1 MPLITIFTEGIFNRE
16 IGFIMRK
23 YSCNS
28 LIAFCSILVI
38 LGACNV
44 AKPYKAPN
52 DVSPNLYRN
61 AGNADTTNMGYL
73 PYSEVFTDTILQ
85 GLIEKGIERNLDLQ
99 IAYTRVQQAEA
110 YYLQTGAALLPTL
123 NSNAGVTVSKLS
135 EAQGFGI
142 RTSATQYQLGLS
154 SSWEADVWG
163 RLRSNRRANLANF
176 LQTEAAAKAVQTGL
190 VSAIATYYYTL
201 LALDQQLIITQQ
213 TVYNWD
219 TTVNTI
225 KELKKAARVTEAAV
239 VQSEAQRYAA
249 EITIPDLKQRILET
263 ENALSILLG
272 NDPAAIKRGNLSEQ
286 QTLSILQ
293 TGVPVQL
300 LANRPDV
307 QQAELQFRSNF
318 ELTNVAH
325 ASFYPA
331 LSITASTGLSA
342 FNFANFLS
350 ASGFAA
356 SIGAGLTQPIFNQ
369 RINRTRLAVAEAQ
382 QHGSLLN
389 FQNTLLNAGREVSNA
404 VSLHQTAMD
413 KMLVRTSL
421 LNALQK
427 SVDYSQELL
436 RYGFANYT
444 EVINARQ
451 SLLQAVLGGVN
462 DRLQQ
467 LQALVNLYRALGGG
481 SR

>member
-1 MPLITIFTEGIFNRE
+1 MK
-16 IGFIMRK
+16 K
-23 YSCNS
+23 YSFNNYV
-28 LIAFCSILVI
+28 AFVCLLVT

-44 AKPYKAPN
+44 AKTYKAPE

-61 AGNADTTNMGYL
+61 NSNGDTTNLGFLSYKQ
-73 PYSEVFTDTILQ
+73 VFTDTILQ
-85 GLIEKGIERNLDLQ
+85 GLIGIGIEKNPNLQ
-99 IAYTRVQQAEA
+99 IAYTRIKQADA
-110 YYLQTGAALLPTL
+110 LYLQSGATLLPAL
-123 NSNAGVTVSKLS
+123 NSNAGITVSKLS

-142 RTSATQYQLGLS
+142 RNSATQYQLGLS
-154 SSWEADVWG
+154 SSWEADIWG
-163 RLRSNRRANLANF
+163 RLRSNRRANLASL

-190 VSAIATYYYTL
+190 IAAIANFYYTL
-201 LALDQQLIITQQ
+201 LALDQQLVITQQ

-225 KELKKAARVTEAAV
+225 RELKKAARVTEAAV

-249 EITIPDLKQRILET
+249 EVTIPDLKQQILET

-272 NDPAAIKRGNLSEQ
+272 NDPAAIRRGKITEQ
-286 QTLSILQ
+286 QTLSVLQ
-293 TGVPVQL
+293 TGVPAQL

-307 QQAELQFRSNF
+307 QQAELQFRNNF
-318 ELTNVAH
+318 ELTNVAR
-325 ASFYPA
+325 ASFYPT
-331 LSITASTGLSA
+331 LSITASSGLSA
-342 FNFANFLS
+342 FSFANFLGVG
-350 ASGFAA
+350 GFGA
-356 SIGAGLTQPIFNQ
+356 SIGAGLLQPIFNQ
-369 RINRTRLAVAEAQ
+369 RNNRTRLLVAQAQ
-382 QHGSLLN
+382 QQEAFIN

-413 KMLVRTSL
+413 KMLVRTHQLNSL
-421 LNALQK
+421 QL
-427 SVDYSQELL
+427 SVEYSQELL

-451 SLLQAVLGGVN
+451 FLLQAQLSGVN

-467 LQALVNLYRALGGG
+467 LQATVNLYRALGGG

>member
-1 MPLITIFTEGIFNRE
+1 MK
-16 IGFIMRK
+16 K
-23 YSCNS
+23 YSVNNVVALCW
-28 LIAFCSILVI
+28 LLVT

-44 AKPYKAPN
+44 AKTYKAPE

-61 AGNADTTNMGYL
+61 NSNGDTTNLGFLSYK
-73 PYSEVFTDTILQ
+73 EVFTDTILQ
-85 GLIEKGIERNLDLQ
+85 GLIGIGIEKNPNLQ
-99 IAYTRVQQAEA
+99 IAYTRIKQADA
-110 YYLQTGAALLPTL
+110 LYLQSGSALLPIL
-123 NSNAGVTVSKLS
+123 NSNAGITALKLS
-135 EAQGFGI
+135 EAQGFGF
-142 RTSATQYQLGLS
+142 RNSATQYQVGLS
-154 SSWEADVWG
+154 SSWEADIWG
-163 RLRSNRRANLANF
+163 RLRSNRRANLASL

-190 VSAIATYYYTL
+190 IAAIANFYYTL

-225 KELKKAARVTEAAV
+225 RELKKAARVTEAAV

-249 EITIPDLKQRILET
+249 EVTIPDLKQQILET

-272 NDPAAIKRGNLSEQ
+272 NDPAAIRRGNITEQ
-286 QTLSILQ
+286 QTLSVLQ
-293 TGVPVQL
+293 TGVPAQL

-307 QQAELQFRSNF
+307 QQAELQLWNNF
-318 ELTNVAH
+318 ELTNVAR
-325 ASFYPA
+325 ASFYPT
-331 LSITASTGLSA
+331 LSITASSGLSA
-342 FNFANFLS
+342 FTFANFLS
-350 ASGFAA
+350 AGGLGA
-356 SIGAGLTQPIFNQ
+356 SLGAGLTQPIFNQ
-369 RINRTRLAVAEAQ
+369 RNNRTRLLVAEAQ
-382 QHGSLLN
+382 QQGAFLN

-413 KMLVRTSL
+413 KMLVRTHQLNSL
-421 LNALQK
+421 QL
-427 SVDYSQELL
+427 SVEYSQELL

-451 SLLQAVLGGVN
+451 FLLQAQLGGVN

-467 LQALVNLYRALGGG
+467 LQATVNLYRALGGG

>member
-1 MPLITIFTEGIFNRE
+1 MK
-16 IGFIMRK
+16 K
-23 YSCNS
+23 YSFNNYV
-28 LIAFCSILVI
+28 AFVCLLVT

-44 AKPYKAPN
+44 AKTYNAPE

-61 AGNADTTNMGYL
+61 NSNGDTTNLGFLSYKQ
-73 PYSEVFTDTILQ
+73 VFTDTILQ
-85 GLIEKGIERNLDLQ
+85 GLIGIGIEKNPNLQ
-99 IAYTRVQQAEA
+99 IAYTRIKQADA
-110 YYLQTGAALLPTL
+110 LYLQSGATLLPAL
-123 NSNAGVTVSKLS
+123 NSNAGITVSKLS

-142 RTSATQYQLGLS
+142 RNSATQYQLGLS
-154 SSWEADVWG
+154 SSWEADIWG
-163 RLRSNRRANLANF
+163 RLRSNRRANLASL

-190 VSAIATYYYTL
+190 IAAIANFYYTL
-201 LALDQQLIITQQ
+201 LALDQQLVITQQ

-225 KELKKAARVTEAAV
+225 RELKKAARVTEAAV

-249 EITIPDLKQRILET
+249 EVTIPDLKQQILET

-272 NDPAAIKRGNLSEQ
+272 NDPAAIRRGKITEQ
-286 QTLSILQ
+286 QTLSVLQ
-293 TGVPVQL
+293 TGVPAQL

-307 QQAELQFRSNF
+307 QQAELQFRNNF
-318 ELTNVAH
+318 ELTNVAR
-325 ASFYPA
+325 ASFYPT
-331 LSITASTGLSA
+331 LSITASSGLSA
-342 FNFANFLS
+342 FSFANFLGVG
-350 ASGFAA
+350 GFGA
-356 SIGAGLTQPIFNQ
+356 SIGAGLLQPIFNQ
-369 RINRTRLAVAEAQ
+369 RNNRTRLLVAQAQ
-382 QHGSLLN
+382 QQGAFIN

-413 KMLVRTSL
+413 KMLVRTHQLNSL
-421 LNALQK
+421 QL
-427 SVDYSQELL
+427 SVEYSQELL

-451 SLLQAVLGGVN
+451 FLLQAQLGGVN

-467 LQALVNLYRALGGG
+467 LQATVNLYRALGGG

>member
-1 MPLITIFTEGIFNRE
+1 MPVVTIIIDEIFNRE
-16 IGFIMRK
+16 NGFIMKK
-23 YSCNS
+23 YSGKS
-28 LIAFCSILVI
+28 LTAFCSILFI

-61 AGNADTTNMGYL
+61 GGNTDTTNMGYL
-73 PYSEVFTDTILQ
+73 PYKEVFTDTILQ

-99 IAYTRVQQAEA
+99 VAYTRVQQAEA
-110 YYLQTGAALLPTL
+110 YYLQTGATLLPTL

-142 RTSATQYQLGLS
+142 RNGATQYQLGLS
-154 SSWEADVWG
+154 SSWEADIWG
-163 RLRSNRRANLANF
+163 RLRSNRRANLANL
-176 LQTEAAAKAVQTGL
+176 LQAEAAIKAVQTGL
-190 VSAIATYYYTL
+190 VSAVATYYYTL
-201 LALDQQLIITQQ
+201 LALDQQLVITQQ

-225 KELKKAARVTEAAV
+225 RELKKAARVTEAAV

-249 EITIPDLKQRILET
+249 EVTIPDIKQRILET

-307 QQAELQFRSNF
+307 QQAELQFRNSF

-325 ASFYPA
+325 ASFYPTLA
-331 LSITASTGLSA
+331 ISASSGLSA
-342 FNFANFLS
+342 LNLANFLS

-356 SIGAGLTQPIFNQ
+356 SIGAGLLQPIFNQ
-369 RINRTRLAVAEAQ
+369 RNNRTRLEVAEAQ
-382 QHGSLLN
+382 QQGSILS

-413 KMLVRTSL
+413 KMLVRTNL

-451 SLLQAVLGGVN
+451 SLLQAELGGVN

-467 LQALVNLYRALGGG
+467 LQATVNLYRALGGG

>member
-1 MPLITIFTEGIFNRE
+1 MK
-16 IGFIMRK
+16 K
-23 YSCNS
+23 YSVNNVVALCW
-28 LIAFCSILVI
+28 LLVT

-44 AKPYKAPN
+44 AKTYKAPE

-61 AGNADTTNMGYL
+61 NSNGDTTNLGFLSYK
-73 PYSEVFTDTILQ
+73 EVFTDTILQ
-85 GLIEKGIERNLDLQ
+85 GLIGIGIEKNPNLQ
-99 IAYTRVQQAEA
+99 IAYTRIKQADA
-110 YYLQTGAALLPTL
+110 LYLQSGAALLPAL
-123 NSNAGVTVSKLS
+123 NSNAGITVSKLS

-142 RTSATQYQLGLS
+142 RNSATQYQLGLS

-163 RLRSNRRANLANF
+163 RLRSNRRANFANL
-176 LQTEAAAKAVQTGL
+176 LQTEEAARAVQTSL
-190 VSAIATYYYTL
+190 ISAIANFYYTL
-201 LALDQQLIITQQ
+201 LALDQQLVITQQ

-225 KELKKAARVTEAAV
+225 RELKKAARVTEAAV
-239 VQSEAQRYAA
+239 VQSEALRYAA
-249 EITIPDLKQRILET
+249 EVTIPDLRQQILET

-272 NDPAAIKRGNLSEQ
+272 NDPAAIRRGNITEQ
-286 QTLSILQ
+286 QTLSVLQ
-293 TGVPVQL
+293 TGVPAQL

-307 QQAELQFRSNF
+307 QQAELQFRNNF
-318 ELTNVAH
+318 ELTNVAR
-325 ASFYPA
+325 ASFYPT
-331 LSITASTGLSA
+331 LSITASSGLSA

-350 ASGFAA
+350 AGGFGA
-356 SIGAGLTQPIFNQ
+356 SIGAGLLQPIFNQ
-369 RINRTRLAVAEAQ
+369 RNNRTRLLVAEAQ
-382 QHGSLLN
+382 QQGAFLN

-413 KMLVRTSL
+413 KMLVRTHQLNSL
-421 LNALQK
+421 QL
-427 SVDYSQELL
+427 SVEYSQELL

-451 SLLQAVLGGVN
+451 FLLQAQLGGVN

-467 LQALVNLYRALGGG
+467 LQATVNLYRALGGG

>member
-1 MPLITIFTEGIFNRE
+1 MKKYLFNN
-16 IGFIMRK
+16 
-23 YSCNS
+23 YV
-28 LIAFCSILVI
+28 AFVCLLVT

-44 AKPYKAPN
+44 AKTYKAPE

-61 AGNADTTNMGYL
+61 NSNGDTTNLGFLSYKQ
-73 PYSEVFTDTILQ
+73 VFTDTILQ
-85 GLIEKGIERNLDLQ
+85 GLIGIGIEKNPNLQ
-99 IAYTRVQQAEA
+99 IAYTRIKQADA
-110 YYLQTGAALLPTL
+110 LYLQSGATLLPAL
-123 NSNAGVTVSKLS
+123 NSNAGITVSKLS

-142 RTSATQYQLGLS
+142 RNSATQYQLGLS
-154 SSWEADVWG
+154 SSWEADIWG
-163 RLRSNRRANLANF
+163 RLRSNRRANLASL

-190 VSAIATYYYTL
+190 IAAIANFYYTL
-201 LALDQQLIITQQ
+201 LALDQQLVITQQ

-225 KELKKAARVTEAAV
+225 RELKKAARVTEAAV

-249 EITIPDLKQRILET
+249 EVTIPDLKQQILET

-272 NDPAAIKRGNLSEQ
+272 NDPAAIRRGKITEQ
-286 QTLSILQ
+286 QTLSVLQ
-293 TGVPVQL
+293 TGVPAQL

-307 QQAELQFRSNF
+307 QQAELQFRNNF
-318 ELTNVAH
+318 ELTNVAR
-325 ASFYPA
+325 ASFYPT
-331 LSITASTGLSA
+331 LSITASSGLSA
-342 FNFANFLS
+342 FSFANFLGVG
-350 ASGFAA
+350 GFGA
-356 SIGAGLTQPIFNQ
+356 SIGAGLLQPIFNQ
-369 RINRTRLAVAEAQ
+369 RNNRTRLLVAEAQ
-382 QHGSLLN
+382 QQEAFIN

-413 KMLVRTSL
+413 KMLVRTHQLNSL
-421 LNALQK
+421 QL
-427 SVDYSQELL
+427 SVEYSQELL

-451 SLLQAVLGGVN
+451 FLLQAQLSGVN

-467 LQALVNLYRALGGG
+467 LQATVNLYRALGGG

>member
-1 MPLITIFTEGIFNRE
+1 MK
-16 IGFIMRK
+16 K
-23 YSCNS
+23 YSVNNVVALCW
-28 LIAFCSILVI
+28 LLVT

-44 AKPYKAPN
+44 AKTYKAPE

-61 AGNADTTNMGYL
+61 NSNGDTTNLGFLSYK
-73 PYSEVFTDTILQ
+73 EVFTDTILQ
-85 GLIEKGIERNLDLQ
+85 GLIGIGIEKNPNLQ
-99 IAYTRVQQAEA
+99 IAYTRIKQADA
-110 YYLQTGAALLPTL
+110 LYLQSGAALLPAL
-123 NSNAGVTVSKLS
+123 NSNAGITVSKLS

-142 RTSATQYQLGLS
+142 RNSATQYQLGLS

-163 RLRSNRRANLANF
+163 RLRSNRRANFANL
-176 LQTEAAAKAVQTGL
+176 LQTEEAARAVQTSL
-190 VSAIATYYYTL
+190 ISAIANFYYTL
-201 LALDQQLIITQQ
+201 LALDQQLVITQQ

-225 KELKKAARVTEAAV
+225 RELKKAARVTEAAV
-239 VQSEAQRYAA
+239 VQSEALRYAA
-249 EITIPDLKQRILET
+249 EVTIPDLKQQILET

-272 NDPAAIKRGNLSEQ
+272 NDPAAIRRGNITEQ
-286 QTLSILQ
+286 QTLSVLQ
-293 TGVPVQL
+293 TGVPAQL

-307 QQAELQFRSNF
+307 QQAELQFRNNF
-318 ELTNVAH
+318 ELTNVAR
-325 ASFYPA
+325 ASFYPT
-331 LSITASTGLSA
+331 LSITASSGLSA

-350 ASGFAA
+350 AGGFGA
-356 SIGAGLTQPIFNQ
+356 SIGAGLLQPIFNQ
-369 RINRTRLAVAEAQ
+369 RNNRTRLLVAEAQ
-382 QHGSLLN
+382 QQGAFLN

-413 KMLVRTSL
+413 KMLVRTHQLNSL
-421 LNALQK
+421 QL
-427 SVDYSQELL
+427 SVEYSQELL

-451 SLLQAVLGGVN
+451 FLLQAQLGGVN

-467 LQALVNLYRALGGG
+467 LQATVNLYRALGGG

>member
-1 MPLITIFTEGIFNRE
+1 MK
-16 IGFIMRK
+16 K
-23 YSCNS
+23 YSFNNYV
-28 LIAFCSILVI
+28 AFVCLLVT

-44 AKPYKAPN
+44 AKTYKAPE

-61 AGNADTTNMGYL
+61 NSNGDTTNLGFLSYKQ
-73 PYSEVFTDTILQ
+73 VFTDTILQ
-85 GLIEKGIERNLDLQ
+85 GLIGIGIEKNPNLQ
-99 IAYTRVQQAEA
+99 IAYTRIKQADA
-110 YYLQTGAALLPTL
+110 LYLQSGATLLPAL
-123 NSNAGVTVSKLS
+123 NSNAGITVSKLS

-142 RTSATQYQLGLS
+142 RNSATQYQLGLS
-154 SSWEADVWG
+154 SSWEADIWG
-163 RLRSNRRANLANF
+163 RLRSNRRANLASL

-190 VSAIATYYYTL
+190 IAAIANFYYTL
-201 LALDQQLIITQQ
+201 LALDQQLVITQQ

-249 EITIPDLKQRILET
+249 EVTIPDLKQQILET

-272 NDPAAIKRGNLSEQ
+272 NDPAAIRRGKITEQ
-286 QTLSILQ
+286 QTLSVLQ
-293 TGVPVQL
+293 TGVPAQL

-307 QQAELQFRSNF
+307 QQAELQFRNNF
-318 ELTNVAH
+318 ELTNVAR
-325 ASFYPA
+325 ASFYPT
-331 LSITASTGLSA
+331 LSITASSGLSA
-342 FNFANFLS
+342 FSFANFLGVG
-350 ASGFAA
+350 GFGA
-356 SIGAGLTQPIFNQ
+356 SIGAGLLQPIFNQ
-369 RINRTRLAVAEAQ
+369 RNSRTRFLVAQAQ
-382 QHGSLLN
+382 QQEAFIN

-413 KMLVRTSL
+413 KMLVRTHQLNSL
-421 LNALQK
+421 QL
-427 SVDYSQELL
+427 SVEYSQELL

-451 SLLQAVLGGVN
+451 FLLQAQLGGVN

-467 LQALVNLYRALGGG
+467 LQATVNLYRALGGG

>member
-1 MPLITIFTEGIFNRE
+1 MAKEKLIFKRAFGL
-16 IGFIMRK
+16 IMKK
-23 YSCNS
+23 YSFNNYV
-28 LIAFCSILVI
+28 AFVCLLVT

-44 AKPYKAPN
+44 AKTYKAPE

-61 AGNADTTNMGYL
+61 NSNGDTTNLGFLSYKQ
-73 PYSEVFTDTILQ
+73 VFTDTILQ
-85 GLIEKGIERNLDLQ
+85 GLIGIGIEKNPNLQ
-99 IAYTRVQQAEA
+99 IAYTRIKQADA
-110 YYLQTGAALLPTL
+110 LYLQSGATLLPAL
-123 NSNAGVTVSKLS
+123 NSNAGITVSKLS

-142 RTSATQYQLGLS
+142 RNSATQYQLGLS
-154 SSWEADVWG
+154 SSWEADIWG
-163 RLRSNRRANLANF
+163 RLRSNRRANLASL

-190 VSAIATYYYTL
+190 IAAIANFYYTL
-201 LALDQQLIITQQ
+201 LALDQQLVITQQ

-249 EITIPDLKQRILET
+249 EVTIPDLKQQILET

-272 NDPAAIKRGNLSEQ
+272 NDPAAIRRGKITEQ
-286 QTLSILQ
+286 QTLSVLQ
-293 TGVPVQL
+293 TGVPAQL

-307 QQAELQFRSNF
+307 QQAELQFRNNF
-318 ELTNVAH
+318 ELTNVAR
-325 ASFYPA
+325 ASFYPT
-331 LSITASTGLSA
+331 LSITASSGLSA
-342 FNFANFLS
+342 FSFANFLGVG
-350 ASGFAA
+350 GFGA
-356 SIGAGLTQPIFNQ
+356 SIGAGLLQPIFNQ
-369 RINRTRLAVAEAQ
+369 RNNRTRLLVAQAQ
-382 QHGSLLN
+382 QQEAFIN

-413 KMLVRTSL
+413 KMLVRTHQLNSL
-421 LNALQK
+421 QL
-427 SVDYSQELL
+427 SVEYSQELL

-451 SLLQAVLGGVN
+451 FLLQAQLSGVN
-462 DRLQQ
+462 DQLQQ
-467 LQALVNLYRALGGG
+467 LQATVNLYRALGGG

>member
-1 MPLITIFTEGIFNRE
+1 MK
-16 IGFIMRK
+16 K
-23 YSCNS
+23 YSFNNYV
-28 LIAFCSILVI
+28 AFVCLLVI

-44 AKPYKAPN
+44 AKTYKAPE

-61 AGNADTTNMGYL
+61 NSNGDTTNLGFLSYKQ
-73 PYSEVFTDTILQ
+73 VFTDTILQ
-85 GLIEKGIERNLDLQ
+85 GLIGIGIEKNPNLQ
-99 IAYTRVQQAEA
+99 IAYTRIKQADA
-110 YYLQTGAALLPTL
+110 LYLQSGATLLPAL
-123 NSNAGVTVSKLS
+123 NSNAGITVSKLS

-142 RTSATQYQLGLS
+142 RNSATQYQLGLS
-154 SSWEADVWG
+154 SSWEADIWG
-163 RLRSNRRANLANF
+163 RLRSNRRANLASL

-190 VSAIATYYYTL
+190 IAAIANFYYTL
-201 LALDQQLIITQQ
+201 LALDQQLVITQQ

-249 EITIPDLKQRILET
+249 EVTIPDLKQQILET

-272 NDPAAIKRGNLSEQ
+272 NDPAAIRRGKITEQ
-286 QTLSILQ
+286 QTLSVLQ
-293 TGVPVQL
+293 TGVPAQL

-307 QQAELQFRSNF
+307 QQAELQFRNNF
-318 ELTNVAH
+318 ELTNVAR
-325 ASFYPA
+325 ASFYPT
-331 LSITASTGLSA
+331 LSITASSGLSA
-342 FNFANFLS
+342 FTFANFLGVG
-350 ASGFAA
+350 GFGA
-356 SIGAGLTQPIFNQ
+356 SIGAGLLQPIFNQ
-369 RINRTRLAVAEAQ
+369 RNNRTRLLVAEAQ
-382 QHGSLLN
+382 QQGAFIN

-413 KMLVRTSL
+413 KMLVRTHQLNSL
-421 LNALQK
+421 QL
-427 SVDYSQELL
+427 SVEYSQELL

-451 SLLQAVLGGVN
+451 FLLQAQLSGVN

-467 LQALVNLYRALGGG
+467 LQATVNLYRALGGG

>member
-1 MPLITIFTEGIFNRE
+1 MK
-16 IGFIMRK
+16 K
-23 YSCNS
+23 YSFNNYV
-28 LIAFCSILVI
+28 AFVCLLVT

-44 AKPYKAPN
+44 AKTYKAPE

-61 AGNADTTNMGYL
+61 NSNGDTTNLGFLSYKQ
-73 PYSEVFTDTILQ
+73 VFTDTILQ
-85 GLIEKGIERNLDLQ
+85 GLIGIGIEKNPNLQ
-99 IAYTRVQQAEA
+99 IAYTRIKQADA
-110 YYLQTGAALLPTL
+110 LYLQSGATLLPAL
-123 NSNAGVTVSKLS
+123 NSNAGITVSKLS

-142 RTSATQYQLGLS
+142 RNSATQYQLGLS
-154 SSWEADVWG
+154 SSWEADIWG
-163 RLRSNRRANLANF
+163 RLRSNRRANLASL

-190 VSAIATYYYTL
+190 IAAIANFYYTL
-201 LALDQQLIITQQ
+201 LALDQQLVITQQ

-225 KELKKAARVTEAAV
+225 RELKKAARVTEAAV

-249 EITIPDLKQRILET
+249 EVTIPDLKQQILET

-272 NDPAAIKRGNLSEQ
+272 NDPAAIRRGKITEQ
-286 QTLSILQ
+286 QTLSVLQ
-293 TGVPVQL
+293 TGVPAQL

-307 QQAELQFRSNF
+307 QQAELQFRNNF
-318 ELTNVAH
+318 ELTNVAR
-325 ASFYPA
+325 ASFYPT
-331 LSITASTGLSA
+331 LSITASSGLSA
-342 FNFANFLS
+342 FSFANFLGVG
-350 ASGFAA
+350 GFGA
-356 SIGAGLTQPIFNQ
+356 SIGAGLLQPIFNQ
-369 RINRTRLAVAEAQ
+369 RNNRTRLLVAQAQ
-382 QHGSLLN
+382 QQEAFIN

-413 KMLVRTSL
+413 KMLVRTHQLNSL
-421 LNALQK
+421 QL
-427 SVDYSQELL
+427 SVEYSQELL

-451 SLLQAVLGGVN
+451 FLLQAQLGGVN

-467 LQALVNLYRALGGG
+467 LQATVNLYRALGGG